1 MVSYSIPVGYES
13 LRAILLHTD
22 PNLRFRIA
30 QRIPKIR
37 LTEKTVPLK
46 INSLSLNA
54 SEFVINSQSYK
65 LGVYFDYGKGEIPNA
80 IRRQN
85 NKGGVSCDVD
95 QYGFKISN
103 LSTPIL
109 NGDVSFRTKN
119 EDDHRNDTE
128 ETERGY
134 WFELKLHEDAL
145 AKINQLESEGKTIE
159 DFLTGP
165 MTEDDQR
172 IEDVVEIGKEHIQMH
187 IDIYRSELI
196 PFHCRRHNLAL
207 PFTCFIQLTIT
218 RGNVKTIQRYFYNHK
233 LYEASKKLNDTL
245 FANRPVIIVNQLQSD
260 SFNVLRL
267 PIGMKISANSIY
279 GDDSQIVYISSILDH
294 SRTLLRLGF
303 HLRSDLV
310 LNFQHSFVK
319 YAEKL
324 LMCPEKELID
334 QLAEA
339 LGTIENQKIQITFFR
354 FDNPSATDYFQLL
367 QGWVSTER
375 CIGSMISFGLRTDE
389 IGKEIL
395 ELVRTRNE
403 RTESTDRCVTILQR
417 NATKIEISYSPLPK
431 ENQYKMVSYSI
442 PMGYESLRTVLLHTD
457 PNLRF
462 KIAQRIPKIRLT
474 EKAVPLRIEQ
484 LSLEE
489 FKTTVNS
496 QSYTL
501 GVYRH
506 FHTKEIPMKIETG
519 NNWEGVSCDLDQ
531 GGRRIPNS
539 FTPILNGD
547 VSSRMENTTDR
558 QRDTEETEQG
568 YQDSLRR
575 YEKALEKI
583 NQLESE
589 GKTILMTEDGRGIR
603 LHLQLKER
611 LQLEIHEY
619 RNDLRSFH
627 YRRNSFSPPISCFI
641 HLTIT
646 QGNVKTIQRYV
657 YNHKLYEAAKKL
669 NEILFANRPIIIVN
683 KLHGG
688 RGFND
693 VLRLPIGLKISANS
707 VFGDNSQIVPI
718 SSILDHSRTLR
729 RLDIHFRS
737 ELVLNLQHN
746 FVKNAEKLLMY
757 AHMRIIDQL
766 AEVLETIEN
775 QQVQITFYQSDNPT
789 ANDYFQ
795 LMQGWLSTERNV
807 GSVITFGLRTEF
819 IGRNILNLVRTQN
832 ERTESRYR

>member
-1 MVSYSIPVGYES
+1 
-13 LRAILLHTD
+13 
-22 PNLRFRIA
+22 
-30 QRIPKIR
+30 
-37 LTEKTVPLK
+37 
-46 INSLSLNA
+46 
-54 SEFVINSQSYK
+54 
-65 LGVYFDYGKGEIPNA
+65 
-80 IRRQN
+80 
-85 NKGGVSCDVD
+85 
-95 QYGFKISN
+95 
-103 LSTPIL
+103 
-109 NGDVSFRTKN
+109 
-119 EDDHRNDTE
+119 
-128 ETERGY
+128 
-134 WFELKLHEDAL
+134 
-145 AKINQLESEGKTIE
+145 
-159 DFLTGP
+159 
-165 MTEDDQR
+165 
-172 IEDVVEIGKEHIQMH
+172 
-187 IDIYRSELI
+187 
-196 PFHCRRHNLAL
+196 
-207 PFTCFIQLTIT
+207 
-218 RGNVKTIQRYFYNHK
+218 
-233 LYEASKKLNDTL
+233 
-245 FANRPVIIVNQLQSD
+245 
-260 SFNVLRL
+260 
-267 PIGMKISANSIY
+267 
-279 GDDSQIVYISSILDH
+279 
-294 SRTLLRLGF
+294 
-303 HLRSDLV
+303 
-310 LNFQHSFVK
+310 
-319 YAEKL
+319 
-324 LMCPEKELID
+324 
-334 QLAEA
+334 
-339 LGTIENQKIQITFFR
+339 
-354 FDNPSATDYFQLL
+354 
-367 QGWVSTER
+367 
-375 CIGSMISFGLRTDE
+375 
-389 IGKEIL
+389 
-395 ELVRTRNE
+395 
-403 RTESTDRCVTILQR
+403 
-417 NATKIEISYSPLPK
+417 
-431 ENQYKMVSYSI
+431 MVSYSI

-539 FTPILNGD
+539 STPILSGD

-583 NQLESE
+583 NKLESE

-718 SSILDHSRTLR
+718 SSILDSSRTLR
-729 RLDIHFRS
+729 RLNIHFRS

-746 FVKNAEKLLMY
+746 FVKYAEKLLIGVTIG
-757 AHMRIIDQL
+757 RIDQL
-766 AEVLETIEN
+766 ARSLETMEN

-795 LMQGWLSTERNV
+795 LLQGWLSTERNV
-807 GSVITFGLRTEF
+807 GSMISFGLRTDYLGEE
-819 IGRNILNLVRTQN
+819 ILELVRTLN
-832 ERTESRYR
+832 ERTESTNRLVKVQLSNATILKVSYWPLTEEQELLKFIFAAKIIEA